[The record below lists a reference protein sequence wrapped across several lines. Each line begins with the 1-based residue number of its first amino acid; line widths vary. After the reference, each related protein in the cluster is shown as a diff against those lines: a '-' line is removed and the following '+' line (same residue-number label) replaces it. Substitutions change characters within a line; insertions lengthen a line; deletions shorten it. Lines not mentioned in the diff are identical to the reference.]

1 MIRTLRA
8 VRALL
13 LAPVVALVVVSAA
26 TADHLDPQ
34 ERARAA
40 DQKRA
45 AAMLL
50 RNADLPQ
57 GYEPERTSDLEPHLT
72 CRALDESDLVLTGRG
87 RSPFW
92 AREYQIVGSSS
103 AVYRTARDSDAAWRR
118 STSTMGR
125 KCVRDE
131 FRNAFAR
138 QGEMVRIAVQE
149 IAFPTLAVTAKAYR
163 LVFSGTDPGQPL
175 FFIDVVL
182 LRHGRAHVGL
192 LFAGVVAPPARATE
206 IALSRLVA
214 QRVKVAMR
222 GAS

>member
-1 MIRTLRA
+1 M
-8 VRALL
+8 RALL
-13 LAPVVALVVVSAA
+13 FALVGALVVAGAA

-34 ERARAA
+34 DRVRAA

-50 RNADLPQ
+50 RKTDLPQ

-87 RSPFW
+87 TSAYW
-92 AREYQIVGSSS
+92 AREYQIVGSTS
-103 AVYRTARDSDAAWRR
+103 AVYRTARDADAAWRR
-118 STSTMGR
+118 STSTVGR

-131 FRNAFAR
+131 FRRTFAR
-138 QGEMVRIAVQE
+138 QGETVRIAGQE
-149 IAFPTLAVTAKAYR
+149 LALPKLAVTAKAYR
-163 LVFSGTDPGQPL
+163 LAISGVDPGQPPL
-175 FFIDVVL
+175 LFIDVVL
-182 LRHGRAHVGL
+182 LKHARAQVAL
-192 LFAGVVAPPARATE
+192 LFAGVVGPPARATE

>member
-1 MIRTLRA
+1 VRT
-8 VRALL
+8 LL
-13 LAPVVALVVVSAA
+13 LAVACALVVAGAA

-34 ERARAA
+34 ERIRAP

-50 RNADLPQ
+50 RKADLPQ
-57 GYEPERTSDLEPHLT
+57 GYEPERTSDLDPHFT
-72 CRALDESDLVLTGRG
+72 CSALDESDLVLSGRAK
-87 RSPFW
+87 SPYW

-103 AVYRTARDSDAAWRR
+103 AVYRTARDSGAAWLR
-118 STSTMGR
+118 STSTVGR

-131 FRNAFAR
+131 FRKAFAR
-138 QGEMVRIAVQE
+138 QGETMRIAVGE
-149 IAFPTLAVTAKAYR
+149 IALPRLAVTAKAFR
-163 LVFSGTDPGQPL
+163 LAISGADPRQPPL
-175 FFIDVVL
+175 LFIDVVL
-182 LRHGRAHVGL
+182 MHHGRAHVGL

-214 QRVKVAMR
+214 QRIEVAMR

>member
-1 MIRTLRA
+1 MRVL
-8 VRALL
+8 ALAL
-13 LAPVVALVVVSAA
+13 VGALVVAGAA

-34 ERARAA
+34 KRVRAA

-50 RNADLPQ
+50 RKADLPQ

-72 CRALDESDLVLTGRG
+72 CGALDESDLVLTGRG
-87 RSPFW
+87 ESAYW

-103 AVYRTARDSDAAWRR
+103 VVYRTARDSDAAWRR
-118 STSTMGR
+118 STSVVGR

-131 FRNAFAR
+131 FRKSFAR
-138 QGEMVRIAVQE
+138 QGETMRIAVRE
-149 IAFPTLAVTAKAYR
+149 LALPEFSVTAEAFR
-163 LVFSGTDPGQPL
+163 LAISGADPTRPPL
-175 FFIDVVL
+175 LFIDVVL
-182 LRHGRAHVGL
+182 MTHGRTQVGL
-192 LFAGVVAPPARATE
+192 LFAGVVTPPARATE

-222 GAS
+222 GTS

>member
-1 MIRTLRA
+1 M
-8 VRALL
+8 RALL
-13 LAPVVALVVVSAA
+13 LALAGALVVAGAA

-34 ERARAA
+34 ERVMAA

-50 RNADLPQ
+50 RKADLPQ

-72 CRALDESDLVLTGRG
+72 CSPLDESDLVLTGRG

-92 AREYQIVGSSS
+92 AREYQIVGSTS

-118 STSTMGR
+118 STSTVGR

-131 FRNAFAR
+131 FRKAFAR
-138 QGEMVRIAVQE
+138 QGETMRIAARE
-149 IAFPTLAVTAKAYR
+149 IALPRLAVTSKAFR
-163 LVFSGTDPGQPL
+163 LAISGVDPAQPPL
-175 FFIDVVL
+175 LFIDVVL
-182 LRHGRAHVGL
+182 LKHGRAQVGL
-192 LFAGVVAPPARATE
+192 LFAGVVTPPARATE

>member
-1 MIRTLRA
+1 

-13 LAPVVALVVVSAA
+13 LAVAGALVVAGAA

-34 ERARAA
+34 EQVRAA

-50 RNADLPQ
+50 RKADLPQ

-72 CRALDESDLVLTGRG
+72 CRALDESDLVLTGRAK
-87 RSPFW
+87 SPYW

-103 AVYRTARDSDAAWRR
+103 VVYRTARDSDAALRR
-118 STSTMGR
+118 STSTVGR

-131 FRNAFAR
+131 FRKAFAR
-138 QGEMVRIAVQE
+138 QGETMRIAVRE
-149 IAFPTLAVTAKAYR
+149 LALPKLADTAKAFR
-163 LVFSGTDPGQPL
+163 LAISGADPAQPQL
-175 FFIDVVL
+175 LFIDVVL
-182 LRHGRAHVGL
+182 LSHGRAQVGL
-192 LFAGVVAPPARATE
+192 LFAGVVTPPARAIET
-206 IALSRLVA
+206 ALSRLIA

>member
-1 MIRTLRA
+1 M
-8 VRALL
+8 RALL
-13 LAPVVALVVVSAA
+13 FALAGSLIVAGAA

-34 ERARAA
+34 ERVTAA

-50 RNADLPQ
+50 RKADLPQ

-72 CRALDESDLVLTGRG
+72 CSRLDESDLVLTGRG
-87 RSPFW
+87 KSPFW
-92 AREYQIVGSSS
+92 ARGYQIVGSTS
-103 AVYRTARDSDAAWRR
+103 AVYRTARDSDGAWRR
-118 STSTMGR
+118 STSTAGR

-131 FRNAFAR
+131 FRKAFAR
-138 QGEMVRIAVQE
+138 QGETMRIATGE
-149 IAFPTLAVTAKAYR
+149 LALPRLAVTAKAFR
-163 LVFSGTDPGQPL
+163 LAISDMDPGQPPL
-175 FFIDVVL
+175 LFIDVVL
-182 LRHGRAHVGL
+182 LKHGRAQVGL

-214 QRVKVAMR
+214 QRVKAAMR

>member
-1 MIRTLRA
+1 M
-8 VRALL
+8 RALL
-13 LAPVVALVVVSAA
+13 FALAGALVLAGAA

-34 ERARAA
+34 ERVRAA

-50 RNADLPQ
+50 RKADLPQ
-57 GYEPERTSDLEPHLT
+57 GYKPERTADLEPHLT

-87 RSPFW
+87 KSDYW
-92 AREYQIVGSSS
+92 AREYQIVGSTS
-103 AVYRTARDSDAAWRR
+103 AVYRTARDSDAAWRL
-118 STSTMGR
+118 STSTVGR

-131 FRNAFAR
+131 FRKAFAR
-138 QGEMVRIAVQE
+138 QGETMRIALQE
-149 IAFPTLAVTAKAYR
+149 LALPKLAITARAYR
-163 LVFSGTDPGQPL
+163 LAISGADLARPPL
-175 FFIDVVL
+175 LFIDVVL
-182 LRHGRAHVGL
+182 LSHGRAQVGL
-192 LFAGVVAPPARATE
+192 LFAGVVTPPARAIE